1 MCDGSVSTLPVVP
14 DAYEVG
20 QLGYPSFNTEESSF
34 LLACVACCF
43 HELTLLLFPLLELTP
58 AAFTAYEGQEVNFTC
73 GVTGAEVVIWRLN
86 GVAVTTDF
94 ASLELA
100 LPVDVRIAGTLVA
113 VILTVPATLA
123 RNGFTIQCIGFP
135 SVSSS
140 SNSTLQVQGWS
151 YTPTLVIW
159 SVINLIV
166 QTSVIEIACCL

>member
-1 MCDGSVSTLPVVP
+1 M
-14 DAYEVG
+14 G
-20 QLGYPSFNTEESSF
+20 QLGYQSFNTEESSF

-43 HELTLLLFPLLELTP
+43 HELTLLLLPLSELTP

-73 GVTGAEVVIWRLN
+73 QVTGTEAVIWRLN
-86 GVAVTTDF
+86 DVTVTSSDF
-94 ASLELA
+94 AGLGLA
-100 LPVDVRIAGTLVA
+100 IPVNVRIDGTLVA
-113 VILTVPATLA
+113 AILTVPATLA

-151 YTPTLVIW
+151 YTPTLLIW

-166 QTSVIEIACCL
+166 QTSVIEIACCV